1 MSESVEEHQVAD
13 GCEEA
18 KEGMR
23 ARGWFLTINNPESN
37 ELAQHEKEKFG
48 VWQKEMGKKGT
59 PHLQGCV
66 FFENAVVFS
75 TIKKLYPRAHIEKVR
90 SQKRAIAY
98 CCKEDTRIEG
108 PWKRGEEPAGQGTRT
123 ELQACVD
130 FALETRDVRK
140 IALEYPAEFVK
151 FHKGIKELLK
161 LTDPKNAPLVR
172 EDIHIPEYRPFQQE
186 VMDII
191 KTKPDDRKIHW
202 YWENSGGLG
211 KSRFSRHLVALHGA
225 VSLSG
230 DVKDMSYAY
239 NKEKVVIFDIP
250 RDHGD
255 IKPLFGMA
263 EKLKDG
269 MLFSSKYESEVKIFK
284 SPHVIFFSNEPPPQG
299 VWSVD
304 RLVEHDCN
312 KYTDPNICQNLHV
325 KTDISTAEDENVGR
339 ARNEPGAHT
348 FSDDGRTSHA
358 VRLTPPPLAHSGG
371 GGVRRT
377 SAQDYDKKICQKRH
391 VEKCINISHNKH
403 ARTQGRDGD
412 GCFG

>member
-1 MSESVEEHQVAD
+1 MFCAASRNFFLTQNKMSE

-18 KEGMR
+18 KPSAR
-23 ARGWFLTINNPESN
+23 SRGWFLTINNPESN
-37 ELAQHEKEKFG
+37 DLAQHEKESFAI
-48 VWQKEMGKKGT
+48 WQREKGEKGT
-59 PHLQGCV
+59 EHLQGAI
-66 FFENAVVFS
+66 FFKNAIAFT
-75 TIKKLYPRAHIEKVR
+75 TIKNLYPRAHIEKVK
-90 SQKRAIAY
+90 SQKKAIAY
-98 CCKEDTRIEG
+98 CGKEDTRIAG
-108 PWKRGEEPAGQGTRT
+108 PWKRGEVPAGQGART
-123 ELQACVD
+123 ELQAATE
-130 FALETRDVRK
+130 FALETRDLKAV
-140 IALEYPAEFVK
+140 ALEFPAEFVK
-151 FHKGIKELLK
+151 FHKGIKELLEI
-161 LTDPKNAPLVR
+161 TDPEKFP
-172 EDIHIPEYRPFQQE
+172 EDVQIEEYRPFQRD

-191 KTKPDDRKIHW
+191 KEQPDDRTIHW
-202 YWENSGGLG
+202 FWENTGGLG
-211 KSRFSRHLVALHGA
+211 KSRLVRHISALHGGIA
-225 VSLSG
+225 LSG
-230 DVKDMSYAY
+230 DVKDMAYAY
-239 NKEKVVIFDIP
+239 NREKVVLFDIP

-255 IKPLFGMA
+255 IRPMFGMA

-269 MLFSSKYESEVKIFK
+269 ILFSSKYESKCKLFK

-358 VRLTPPPLAHSGG
+358 VRLTPPPLPHSGG

-377 SAQDYDKKICQKRH
+377 SAQDYDK
-391 VEKCINISHNKH
+391 KCINISHNKH

-412 GCFG
+412 GRSS